1 MSDKWNWKRFMYRT
15 KVFLYIVIGTGIFAV
30 SVQGVYDP
38 CGMVVGGFSG
48 IAIIV
53 KELTG
58 GLLKGGI
65 PLGLTTLVLNVPL
78 FLVALPLK
86 GRRFIIKTL
95 LATVLLSVWLVV
107 LPPMDLVGGDFV
119 LASIFGGL
127 LCGVGIGMVL
137 ATGAATGGTDML
149 ASVLQRFVPAYSIAQ
164 IMFVLDAIII
174 VGGALLFGLP
184 SALYATASVYVT
196 SKISDAL
203 VVGARYAKSVY
214 IITSA
219 PEAVAQAVFR
229 EVERGVTGL
238 CGRGMYTGR
247 EKLVLFSV
255 VAKKEIVRLKECI
268 YRTDPDAFVIV
279 TEAQEVNGEGFY
291 HHITQNQIG

>member
-1 MSDKWNWKRFMYRT
+1 MSDKRNWKVFLYRV

-48 IAIIV
+48 IAIMV

-58 GLLKGGI
+58 GLFKGGI
-65 PLGLTTLVLNVPL
+65 PLGLTTFVLNVPL
-78 FLVALPLK
+78 FIVALPLK

-95 LATVLLSVWLVV
+95 LATVLLSVWLGV
-107 LPPMDLVGGDFV
+107 LPPMNLVGGDFV
-119 LASIFGGL
+119 LGTLFGGL

-137 ATGAATGGTDML
+137 ATGATTGGTDML
-149 ASVLQRFVPAYSIAQ
+149 ASVLQRFIPIYSIAQ
-164 IMFVLDAIII
+164 IMFMLDAIII
-174 VGGALLFGLP
+174 IAGALLFGLP
-184 SALYATASVYVT
+184 SALYAATSVYVT
-196 SKISDAL
+196 SKISDAF

-214 IITSA
+214 IITSE

-238 CGRGMYTGR
+238 SGKGMYTGR
-247 EKLVLFSV
+247 EKLVLFCV

-279 TEAQEVNGEGFY
+279 TEAQEVNGEGF